1 MGYDPIFAHL
11 RWQHRQDAQWEQS
24 VAADFLNRQ
33 AHEEARPPRVWVGPA
48 AIGGGGIIN
57 AVRNIV
63 GASLD
68 EAARDSNGAW
78 QYQPVDQAEQ
88 QRLAQQREDVYR
100 FRDQRQQAEANAA
113 VVPATGPAQPGEPDR
128 RQFAPS
134 PIVAKSADQL
144 DKAHTP
150 PQPHAPPPL
159 DNVVQP
165 TPRPARSPEQPQQPT
180 VNRLPLDTAPQPRPQ
195 LPLEPPAQ
203 PK

>member
-1 MGYDPIFAHL
+1 MGTERRRGLPKPAG
-11 RWQHRQDAQWEQS
+11 
-24 VAADFLNRQ
+24 
-33 AHEEARPPRVWVGPA
+33 PRRGPA
-48 AIGGGGIIN
+48 AAGLGGTGGNRRGRHNQRRAQHRGRVARRGGGTPT
-57 AVRNIV
+57 
-63 GASLD
+63 
-68 EAARDSNGAW
+68 GAW

-88 QRLAQQREDVYR
+88 QRLAQQRQDVYR

-144 DKAHTP
+144 DKVHTP

-165 TPRPARSPEQPQQPT
+165 TPRPARSPEQPQQRT
-180 VNRLPLDTAPQPRPQ
+180 VNRLPLDTAPQPRPHSRSNRRRNPSKAGGFKARRTVQ
-195 LPLEPPAQ
+195 R
-203 PK
+203 